1 MASPVLLFF
10 GAGPNVGLSVIS
22 KFHSE
27 GYKVA
32 AVARTVKDDL
42 KKAADKVITAD
53 LSGDP
58 SNVTKIFEEVEKE
71 LGNPNVVVYNGEEIP
86 FYGTTYR

>member
-1 MASPVLLFF
+1 M
-10 GAGPNVGLSVIS
+10 S
-22 KFHSE
+22 KFRSE

-58 SNVTKIFEEVEKE
+58 SNIAKIFEEVEKE
-71 LGNPNVVVYNGEEIP
+71 LGSPSAVVYNGEEMP
-86 FYGTTYR
+86 FHGTTYR